1 VTGENVRL
9 AGRAGGRR
17 CRGTATHHPTDQQE
31 AGMLAPGD
39 PQRQRITNLRC
50 PPNLR
55 QGDFDE
61 SQEAKLRAATAAL
74 PPPGGEPMR
83 QAPGGFDQPSKHL
96 NKRKLERR

>member
-1 VTGENVRL
+1 MPRHGHAPPHRS
-9 AGRAGGRR
+9 ARGGHARSW
-17 CRGTATHHPTDQQE
+17 GSPASANNE
-31 AGMLAPGD
+31 SEV
-39 PQRQRITNLRC
+39 